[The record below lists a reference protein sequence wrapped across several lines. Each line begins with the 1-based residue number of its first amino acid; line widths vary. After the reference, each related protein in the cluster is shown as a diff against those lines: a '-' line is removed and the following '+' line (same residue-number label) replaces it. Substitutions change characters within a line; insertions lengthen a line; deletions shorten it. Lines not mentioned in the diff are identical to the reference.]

1 MGQQTKTEKGG
12 QKKKRAAA
20 PQKATSPICQVAE
33 PARENEETRLSDEE
47 MRLGFAL
54 GSIGS
59 CRQDLTS
66 LAGMLNQMDGAF
78 RKKNWQEVVD
88 FGHAAKEVVHSFS
101 CRVNA
106 LMDFSYRKRETP
118 GPYWAEEKEPDAL
131 VLTVTND
138 LVGDAAPGK
147 PKSLL
152 VMYRLRGST
161 YEAQAKEGEI
171 LRIAGAA
178 KDEDFEILRACYGS
192 GTEWADA
199 AEALRKQVL
208 RIGRTGTET
217 EDA

>member
-1 MGQQTKTEKGG
+1 MPKS
-12 QKKKRAAA
+12 KKRAGTLRKPPKKARVDK
-20 PQKATSPICQVAE
+20 QKDV
-33 PARENEETRLSDEE
+33 RLNDEE

-66 LAGMLNQMDGAF
+66 LAGMLNQIDEAF

-88 FGHAAKEVVHSFS
+88 FGHAVKEVAHSFS

-118 GPYWAEEKEPDAL
+118 GPFWAEEKEPDAL

-152 VMYRLRGST
+152 VMYRLRGKT
-161 YEAQAKEGEI
+161 YEAQAGEGEV

-178 KDEDFEILRACYGS
+178 RDEDFEILKACYGA

-199 AEALRKQVL
+199 TAVLQRQVV
-208 RIGRTGTET
+208 RIGRTGAEI
-217 EDA
+217 EDG